1 MNPIQSQFQNKFQCQ
16 FQNQRLPKNVFTI
29 TKTVLLSVSV
39 SFAMLTAP
47 NVFAQST
54 ASSQQ
59 ATAQA
64 QQIFNQLSAQK
75 FLRANFVQSKKIPSL
90 GKTFKSTGQVLYFQ
104 PQGVLWQ
111 IATPVKAD
119 LIMTDK
125 TLIQKTTRTQSKITL
140 DKSPYGAVA
149 NMFLQLM
156 SGDQKALNKNFNIT
170 SIQVGQG
177 SNATWKI
184 ALTPKSSTLKKLF
197 KSVNATG
204 TSYVQNMQIVDVSNA
219 TTSIQFTP
227 TKNSS
232 NALSSAE
239 HALFKLAQ

>member
-1 MNPIQSQFQNKFQCQ
+1 MNPFQSQPQCQ
-16 FQNQRLPKNVFTI
+16 NQLQNQRLPKKVFTMS
-29 TKTVLLSVSV
+29 KAVLLSVSV
-39 SFAMLTAP
+39 SIAMLIAPTA
-47 NVFAQST
+47 FAQST
-54 ASSQQ
+54 VSSQQ
-59 ATAQA
+59 ATVQA
-64 QQIFNQLSAQK
+64 QQIFQQLSAQK

-90 GKTFKSTGQVLYFQ
+90 GKTFKSTGQVLYSQ

-125 TLIQKTTRTQSKITL
+125 TLIQKTSRTQSKITL

-170 SIQVGQG
+170 SVQVGQG

-219 TTSIQFTP
+219 TTAIQFTP
-227 TKNSS
+227 TKNNS

>member
-1 MNPIQSQFQNKFQCQ
+1 MNLFQSQPQCQNKL
-16 FQNQRLPKNVFTI
+16 QNQRLPKKVFTMS
-29 TKTVLLSVSV
+29 KTIFLTVSV
-39 SFAMLTAP
+39 SFTTLIAPTA
-47 NVFAQST
+47 FAKNT
-54 ASSQQ
+54 ASAQQ
-59 ATAQA
+59 STAQA

-75 FLRANFVQSKKIPSL
+75 FLRANFIQSKKIPSL
-90 GKTFKSTGQVLYFQ
+90 GKTFKSTGQVLYSQ

-125 TLIQKTTRTQSKITL
+125 TLIQKTARTQSKITL
-140 DKSPYGAVA
+140 DKSPYGAIA

-204 TSYVQNMQIVDVSNA
+204 TSYVQNMQIVDMSNA
-219 TTSIQFTP
+219 TTTIQFTP
-227 TKNSS
+227 TKNTS
-232 NALSSAE
+232 NALSNAE

>member
-1 MNPIQSQFQNKFQCQ
+1 MNLFQSQPQCQNKL
-16 FQNQRLPKNVFTI
+16 QNQRLPKKVFTMS
-29 TKTVLLSVSV
+29 KTIFLTVSV
-39 SFAMLTAP
+39 SFTTLIAPTA
-47 NVFAQST
+47 FAKNT
-54 ASSQQ
+54 ASAQQ
-59 ATAQA
+59 STAQA

-75 FLRANFVQSKKIPSL
+75 FLRANFIQSKKIPSL
-90 GKTFKSTGQVLYFQ
+90 GKTFKSTGQVLYSQ

-125 TLIQKTTRTQSKITL
+125 TLIQKTARTQSKITL

-204 TSYVQNMQIVDVSNA
+204 TSYVQNMQIVDMSNA
-219 TTSIQFTP
+219 TTTIQFTP
-227 TKNSS
+227 TKNNS

>member
-1 MNPIQSQFQNKFQCQ
+1 MNPFQSQPQCQNKL
-16 FQNQRLPKNVFTI
+16 QNQRLPKKVFTMS
-29 TKTVLLSVSV
+29 KAVLLSVSV
-39 SFAMLTAP
+39 SIAMLIAPTA
-47 NVFAQST
+47 FAKNT

-75 FLRANFVQSKKIPSL
+75 FLRVNFVQSKKIPSL
-90 GKTFKSTGQVLYFQ
+90 GKTFKSTGQVLYSQ

-125 TLIQKTTRTQSKITL
+125 TLIQKTARTQSKITL

-177 SNATWKI
+177 ANATWKI

-219 TTSIQFTP
+219 TTAIQFTP
-227 TKNSS
+227 TKNNS

>member
-1 MNPIQSQFQNKFQCQ
+1 MNPFQSQPQCQNKL
-16 FQNQRLPKNVFTI
+16 QNQRLPKKVFTMF
-29 TKTVLLSVSV
+29 KAVLLSVCV
-39 SFAMLTAP
+39 SIAMLIAPTA
-47 NVFAQST
+47 FAKNT
-54 ASSQQ
+54 VSSQQ

-75 FLRANFVQSKKIPSL
+75 FLRVNFVQSKKIPSL
-90 GKTFKSTGQVLYFQ
+90 GKTFKSTGQVLYSQ

-125 TLIQKTTRTQSKITL
+125 TLIQKTARTQSKITL

-177 SNATWKI
+177 ANATWKI

-197 KSVNATG
+197 KSVDAAG

-219 TTSIQFTP
+219 TTTIQFTP

>member
-1 MNPIQSQFQNKFQCQ
+1 MSK
-16 FQNQRLPKNVFTI
+16 TI
-29 TKTVLLSVSV
+29 FLTVSV
-39 SFAMLTAP
+39 SFTTLIAPTA
-47 NVFAQST
+47 FAKNT
-54 ASSQQ
+54 ASAQQ
-59 ATAQA
+59 STAQA

-75 FLRANFVQSKKIPSL
+75 FLRANFIQSKKIPSL
-90 GKTFKSTGQVLYFQ
+90 GKTFKSTGQVLYSQ

-125 TLIQKTTRTQSKITL
+125 TLIQKTARTQSKITL

-204 TSYVQNMQIVDVSNA
+204 TSYVQNMQIVDMSNA
-219 TTSIQFTP
+219 TTTIQFTP
-227 TKNSS
+227 TKNNS

>member
-1 MNPIQSQFQNKFQCQ
+1 MNLFQSQPQCQNKL
-16 FQNQRLPKNVFTI
+16 QNQRLPKKVFTMS
-29 TKTVLLSVSV
+29 KAVLLSVSV
-39 SFAMLTAP
+39 SIATLSAPTAFAK
-47 NVFAQST
+47 NT
-54 ASSQQ
+54 ASAQQ
-59 ATAQA
+59 STAQA

-75 FLRANFVQSKKIPSL
+75 FLRANFIQSKKIPSL
-90 GKTFKSTGQVLYFQ
+90 GKTFKSTGQVLYSQ

-125 TLIQKTTRTQSKITL
+125 TLIQKTARTQSKITL

-149 NMFLQLM
+149 DMFLHLM

-170 SIQVGQG
+170 SVQVGQG

-219 TTSIQFTP
+219 TTAIQFTQ
-227 TKNSS
+227 TKNNS